1 MKRVSR
7 FFPVM
12 MLAALTVCIDT
23 PYTAAQDLLFVE
35 DFNELAADSIVADN
49 VQYPDSLLF
58 DDPVIDEPEPEGP
71 RIMTPEELVYAVE
84 TADPVW
90 LDSVSYKPMPLP
102 ESFFGPVVYTR
113 FELIDTLGIHQSAPA
128 VDNAALDWIN
138 RENSRAL
145 FVKQLKQNYVINHPR
160 LVRYNES
167 MLPEPPKEYRATVD
181 PQKNILVLEEITVN
195 KDLTA
200 GPDASVELKRKH
212 WMHTFNGALQ
222 FSQAYV
228 SPNWYQGGNNNLNM
242 LANLAYNIKLNQ
254 AFHPNLMFETNVQYK
269 LGINNAPDDEL
280 RNYSISD
287 DIFQVISN
295 FGLKAFNHWYYS
307 VSAVFKTQ
315 LLNNYRK
322 NTNDL
327 AAAIL
332 SPGELNLG
340 VGMTYNISDPKR
352 KTSFNASISP
362 LSYNVK
368 SCINPNMNPTAFGI
382 DEGKKSI
389 SSIGSSAELKF
400 SWQIT
405 YNISYS
411 SRMFFFT
418 DYSYSQDDWENTFN
432 FSINKFL
439 STMLYVHVRYDS
451 STLSMPDTQWH
462 HWQVKEILSL
472 GFNYT
477 FKTI

>member
-1 MKRVSR
+1 MYSKII
-7 FFPVM
+7 
-12 MLAALTVCIDT
+12 AALTLCLPLASFVPAGAQTQPDSPASNPDEVRVLSEFFDDDTVLAIDST
-23 PYTAAQDLLFVE
+23 KVLP
-35 DFNELAADSIVADN
+35 DSILYAPDGRLWSEIPDYEAVGFALDTIVELPPIPDYYFMPAVFDHFEFADT
-49 VQYPDSLLF
+49 VRIS
-58 DDPVIDEPEPEGP
+58 DPMFSGRPELRWLEELNVID
-71 RIMTPEELVYAVE
+71 RDMAQLRRHVFY
-84 TADPVW
+84 
-90 LDSVSYKPMPLP
+90 
-102 ESFFGPVVYTR
+102 
-113 FELIDTLGIHQSAPA
+113 IHPQT
-128 VDNAALDWIN
+128 
-138 RENSRAL
+138 
-145 FVKQLKQNYVINHPR
+145 
-160 LVRYNES
+160 VRYNTAQ
-167 MLPEPPKEYRATVD
+167 LLKAPKRYET
-181 PQKNILVLEEITVN
+181 TVN
-195 KDLTA
+195 PLDHKIEIHETIAIPADHATLTA
-200 GPDASVELKRKH
+200 EEVKKRH
-212 WMHTFNGALQ
+212 WIRTFNASLQ

-254 AFHPNLMFETNVQYK
+254 AFHSNLMFETNVQYK

-368 SCINPNMNPTAFGI
+368 SCINSNMNPTAFGI

-418 DYSYSQDDWENTFN
+418 DYSYSQGDWENTFN